1 MKVGSLVKVTD
12 DCRSTIGVVT
22 EPCFYPFP
30 ESTCMLIKV
39 FAWGEVCIFEPFEVE
54 LICK

>member
-1 MKVGSLVKVTD
+1 MKVGSLVKVTFD
-12 DCRSTIGVVT
+12 YHSAIGVVT

-30 ESTCMLIKV
+30 ESTCALIKV
-39 FAWGEVCIFEPFEVE
+39 FAWGEICIFAPLEVE

>member
-30 ESTCMLIKV
+30 ESTCALIKV
-39 FAWGEVCIFEPFEVE
+39 FAWGEICIFAPLEVE
-54 LICK
+54 LI